1 MGVQCKC
8 STLCLFAMVHFRVV
22 KYMIAL
28 FLMVSCVDHRD
39 DRGGRGDALTERVNY
54 DSLVARAC
62 TVDSALLNNQ
72 DETNCVLEDGT
83 KQFRYSLYEM
93 NYLPAKDFLFR
104 ENIYRQDGSL
114 FMSYYALFDVPVGS
128 MCTYDEKGAL
138 LMKDDWNSEYKGCK
152 VDPSMLVAFLEKE
165 GWYNRST
172 GESVVVDSDSL
183 GVGGDFT
190 YNVFNHIIVDFFPS
204 SELQNYP
211 VWVVLLPNIIR
222 TPKMF
227 VDKYLQHETKTG
239 EGSAPVCNVT
249 YVINAQSGKYSVR
262 WERGHVR

>member
-1 MGVQCKC
+1 
-8 STLCLFAMVHFRVV
+8 MVHFRVV

-28 FLMVSCVDHRD
+28 FLVVSCVDHRD

-62 TVDSALLNNQ
+62 MVDSALLNNQ
-72 DETNCVLEDGT
+72 DETNRVLEDGT

-114 FMSYYALFDVPVGS
+114 FMSYCALFDVPVGS

-138 LMKDDWNSEYKGCK
+138 LMKEDWNSDYNGYK

-165 GWYNRST
+165 GWFNRST
-172 GESVVVDSDSL
+172 GESAVGKVDSL
-183 GVGGDFT
+183 GVSGDFT
-190 YNVFNHIIVDFFPS
+190 YNIFNHVIVDFFPP
-204 SELQNYP
+204 SELQDYP
-211 VWVVLLPNIIR
+211 VWVVLLPNINR
-222 TPKMF
+222 VPKVF
-227 VDKYLQHETKTG
+227 ADKYLQKDAKTG
-239 EGSAPVCNVT
+239 EGIVSDLCNVT
-249 YVINAQSGKYSVR
+249 YVIDAKSGRYSVR
-262 WERGHVR
+262 WEHGHVR